1 MESGIVGYNTGAV
14 TKSKYV
20 ALGIQFTG
28 VNAANR
34 TIAIKDLLTVDTPWG
49 RPTIANT
56 ADQIHLWTG
65 MAWKKYF
72 YNSNIN
78 SWSESGQTTET
89 IDTVQNGDTV
99 FFLRSSRG
107 NGTLTLSGGVNQL
120 NAEVAYSLT
129 KSKYHFVCYLWPVP
143 FAVKDFKDCIDTPWG
158 RPTIANTADQ
168 IHRWTGMAWKKY
180 FYSSTLEGF
189 TEDGANITEDTI
201 DPGEGVFFLRS
212 SRGNGTLTFT
222 KPSGL

>member
-1 MESGIVGYNTGAV
+1 MYT
-14 TKSKYV
+14 

-49 RPTIANT
+49 RPTINIA

-72 YNSNIN
+72 YNSDIN
-78 SWSESGQTTET
+78 SWSESGQSTET
-89 IDTVQNGDTV
+89 TDTVQNGDTV

-120 NAEVAYSLT
+120 SAEVAYSLT
-129 KSKYHFVCYLWPVP
+129 KSKYHFVCYPWPVAFP
-143 FAVKDFKDCIDTPWG
+143 VKDFKNCVDTPWG
-158 RPTIANTADQ
+158 RPTINIAADQ
-168 IHRWTGMAWKKY
+168 VHRWTGMAWKKY
-180 FYSSTLEGF
+180 FYNSDINAWSESGQSTE
-189 TEDGANITEDTI
+189 TQDVI